1 MSSAVDPAVA
11 VDAMA
16 EAVALGEAVRQVS
29 PPNPW
34 VGAVVISRDGRRR
47 YGGATEAPG
56 GRHAEI
62 VALDHAGDDAAGGI
76 LVVTLEPCSHHGRT
90 GPCADAIIESGI
102 TTVVMA
108 IEDPDPLVAG
118 AGRRR
123 LEDAGLKVLIGVG
136 ADRVEASLAAYLHH
150 RRTGRP
156 LVILKLAGT
165 LDGRTAAPDG
175 SSRWITGAEARAD
188 VHELR
193 ARSDAII
200 VGAGTVRADDPALT
214 ARTTPPAARQP
225 LRVVLGHAPPEAQ
238 VHPCW
243 ERSGDLGEVLDELG
257 GAGVLQ
263 VLVEGGAT
271 VAHDFVAADL
281 VDRFVL
287 YLAPAIMGGD
297 DGSPLLRGIGAPTME
312 QVRRGRFISVTQLG
326 EDLRLEVAA

>member
-1 MSSAVDPAVA
+1 MSSAVDPVIAAGEMAAAV
-11 VDAMA
+11 V
-16 EAVALGEAVRQVS
+16 LGEAARQVS

-34 VGAVVISRDGRRR
+34 VGAVVLSRDGRRR
-47 YGGATEAPG
+47 YEGATEAPG

-62 VALDHAGDDAAGGI
+62 VALDHAGDDAIGGT
-76 LVVTLEPCSHHGRT
+76 LVVTLEPCSHQGRT
-90 GPCADAIIESGI
+90 GPCADAIIEAGI
-102 TTVVMA
+102 TTVIVA
-108 IEDPDPLVAG
+108 LEDPDPLVAG

-123 LEDAGLKVLIGVG
+123 LEEAGVKVHAGVG
-136 ADRVEASLAAYLHH
+136 AELAEASLAAYLHQ

-175 SSRWITGAEARAD
+175 SSRWITGPEARAD
-188 VHELR
+188 VHALR

-200 VGAGTVRADDPALT
+200 VGAGTVRADNPALT
-214 ARTTPPAARQP
+214 ARTTPSALRQP
-225 LRVVLGHAPPEAQ
+225 LRVVLGRAPEDAQ

-243 ERSGDLGEVLDELG
+243 ERSGDLGELLDELG
-257 GAGVLQ
+257 AAGILQ

-271 VAHDFVAADL
+271 VAHDFVSADL

-297 DGSPLLRGIGAPTME
+297 DGSPLLRGSGAPSME